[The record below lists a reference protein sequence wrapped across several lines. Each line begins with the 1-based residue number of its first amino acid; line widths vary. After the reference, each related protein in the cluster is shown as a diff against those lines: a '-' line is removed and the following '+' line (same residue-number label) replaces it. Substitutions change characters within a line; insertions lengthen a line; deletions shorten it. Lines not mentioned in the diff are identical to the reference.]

1 MMECR
6 KEDSELDGN
15 AVPNGKKNGA
25 WLRFLAFLSGFCL
38 LLFVLYLTGWIDIFF
53 KKDEARLFL
62 QSLGPFSFLG
72 FILIQAAQVVLA
84 PIPGEVTGILG
95 GYCFGM
101 FCGVV
106 LSTIG
111 LTLGSFIAF
120 ALSKKFGRP
129 LVEKLVD
136 KSVLNRFD
144 YLLESKGSFFI
155 FLLFL
160 TPGVP
165 KDYLC
170 FILGLGH
177 LSWLEFLVVSTVGR
191 LLGTIMLTLG
201 GGYLRYEEYGK
212 LVVLVGIAT
221 LLCIVAFI
229 LRERMEA
236 LFRALHQKGAGWKCF
251 GGNGL
256 SPAKI
261 NKIDK
266 DSVLPK
272 D

>member
-6 KEDSELDGN
+6 KEDSELDGS
-15 AVPNGKKNGA
+15 AVSNGKKNGV
-25 WLRFLAFLSGFCL
+25 WLRFLAFLAGFCL
-38 LLFVLYLTGWIDIFF
+38 LLYLLYLTGWINIFF
-53 KKDEARLFL
+53 KKEEARAFIE
-62 QSLGPFSFLG
+62 SLGPFSFLG

-101 FCGVV
+101 FCGVL
-106 LSTIG
+106 LSTTG
-111 LTLGSFIAF
+111 LTLGSLIAF
-120 ALSKKFGRP
+120 GLSKKFGRP

-155 FLLFL
+155 FMLFL
-160 TPGVP
+160 LPGVP

-177 LSWLEFLVVSTVGR
+177 LSWLEFFVVSTVGR
-191 LLGTIMLTLG
+191 LLGTIGLTLG

-212 LVVLVGIAT
+212 LVVLIVIVGV
-221 LLCIVAFI
+221 LSVLAFVF
-229 LRERMEA
+229 RERIEA
-236 LFRALHQKGAGWKCF
+236 LFRAMHLKGSEMKCP
-251 GGNGL
+251 GKNGL
-256 SPAKI
+256 NSGPM
-261 NKIDK
+261 NKEP
-266 DSVLPK
+266 VLPK